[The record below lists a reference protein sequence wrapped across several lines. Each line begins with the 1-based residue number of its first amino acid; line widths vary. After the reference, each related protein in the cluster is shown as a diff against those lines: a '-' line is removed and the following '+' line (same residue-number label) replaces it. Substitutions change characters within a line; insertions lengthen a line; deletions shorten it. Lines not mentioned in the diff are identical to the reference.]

1 MSNLNR
7 FVLHLCSFNCITKSI
22 ERMLISQSAGKFLKR
37 KNKINIGSEE
47 IDFTIPIVMGIVNVT
62 PDSFYDGGKMEDEKV
77 LLTSVEKMVNDGV
90 TILDIGGIS
99 TKPGALQVS
108 TKTELERLLP
118 AVTAI
123 RKNFPGIPF
132 SIDTFRSWVAVRI
145 IDEVGPVMVND
156 ISGGSLDSSMFE
168 TIGKLKVPYILSHIQ
183 GTPATMQDNPQ
194 YEDIIK
200 EISSYFSEKIKRL
213 TKLGVEDIIIDP
225 GFGFGKNLDHNYELL
240 NRLDSFKV
248 FQLPVLAGLSRK
260 SMVWK
265 ALEITPET
273 ALNGTSVANTL
284 ALMGGAD
291 ILRVHDV
298 MEAVEV
304 VKIFCE
310 IKASIK

>member
-1 MSNLNR
+1 
-7 FVLHLCSFNCITKSI
+7 
-22 ERMLISQSAGKFLKR
+22 MLISQSAGKFLKR

-62 PDSFYDGGKMEDEKV
+62 PDSFYDGGKMENEKV
-77 LLTSVEKMVNDGV
+77 LLTTVEKMVNDGV

-99 TKPGALQVS
+99 TKPGAMQVS

-118 AVTAI
+118 AVTSI
-123 RKNFPGIPF
+123 RKNFPGIPI
-132 SIDTFRSWVAVRI
+132 SVDTFRSWVAVRI
-145 IDEVGPVMVND
+145 IDEIGPVIVND
-156 ISGGSLDSSMFE
+156 ISGGSLDSTMFE
-168 TIGKLKVPYILSHIQ
+168 TIGRLKVPYILSHIQ
-183 GTPATMQDNPQ
+183 GTPSNMQDNPQ

-200 EISSYFSEKIKRL
+200 EISGYFSEKIKRL
-213 TKLGVEDIIIDP
+213 MKLGVEDIIIDP

-260 SMVWK
+260 SIIWK

-273 ALNGTSVANTL
+273 ALNGTTVANTL
-284 ALMGGAD
+284 ALLGGAD

-298 MEAVEV
+298 KEAVET